1 MVVPPPPPPPPPQ
14 AERPP
19 SAIRNASIPSIAL
32 HLLRRAGIPKN
43 TSTASTAPPPAPSSP
58 EPAGL
63 RRSVVVAGVVV
74 TASVALPDVLEAPSV
89 MVPLGSHEGR
99 LDAPLGEVVS
109 EQLRVTVPA

>member
-1 MVVPPPPPPPPPQ
+1 
-14 AERPP
+14 
-19 SAIRNASIPSIAL
+19 
-32 HLLRRAGIPKN
+32 
-43 TSTASTAPPPAPSSP
+43 
-58 EPAGL
+58 
-63 RRSVVVAGVVV
+63 VVVAGVVV